1 MIGSCVGSDLTCGL
15 RCLRHDRC
23 QSYNCL
29 IAKAHNIRDSRLN
42 GETKKSKPENYKKSE
57 DWIHYEPLQVGTI
70 YSDSVWTNEGK
81 ELKTPL
87 RVSKRFEDT
96 SNCCLIFVCF
106 FARSPTPCLCVT
118 CRAKLGVHV
127 KISVH
132 VNLDIRG
139 ATVKPVGRT
148 GNIKPR
154 VSLFRTPKARER
166 DPGMVWSLFVLT
178 MRQQTK
184 D

>member
-1 MIGSCVGSDLTCGL
+1 MGKRRSPSLKTTRKVKTGFTMSHYRLVPFIQIPYGL
-15 RCLRHDRC
+15 
-23 QSYNCL
+23 
-29 IAKAHNIRDSRLN
+29 
-42 GETKKSKPENYKKSE
+42 
-57 DWIHYEPLQVGTI
+57 
-70 YSDSVWTNEGK
+70 TNEGK

-178 MRQQTK
+178 LRQQTK